1 MTIAFSKMH
10 GAGNDVIIVSCLDG
24 DPVSDWEAFAR
35 FALDRR
41 LGVGGDQL
49 LLVRPSSTADLFMG
63 VMNPDGSRAEMC
75 ANGVRA
81 FYKYARDKDLTQSD
95 QMRIDTLAGIVTPRW
110 LGDDQVE
117 VEMTTPVFDPQKIPT
132 TLHQTGPLLG
142 IPIEVLD
149 QTLHVSVLSMGNPH
163 CVVFVDD
170 PETYPV
176 EEFGRALENH
186 VAFPQRTNV
195 EFVAVRSATS
205 LEQRTWE
212 RGTGET
218 LACGSG
224 ACAAAVAAML
234 SKKVARDLEIT
245 LRGGI
250 LRIRWPADDGPV
262 WMTGPAAHV
271 FDGELDWP

>member
-110 LGDDQVE
+110 LSDDQVE

-195 EFVAVRSATS
+195 EFVAVRSATR